1 MVKEVDSVKL
11 IDKYL
16 PCWNFAKSN
25 QIQLN
30 NKDIPDISNMND
42 VDFAKSKIIKIL
54 FLLRGLS
61 TKKLSLNNA
70 LRSGFILLD
79 QNNDEIVLGLI
90 AQPWKFKG
98 NILHTTPEVFS
109 QFDQSDYIKV
119 AWNFRVEKKLEDLYL
134 TTETRIYCTSK
145 SAQKKFSFYWL
156 IISFF
161 SGVIRKEM
169 LKIKRNYVSK
179 SRG

>member
-1 MVKEVDSVKL
+1 MAKEVELVKL
-11 IDKYL
+11 IDKYM
-16 PCWNFAKSN
+16 PCWDYAKSN

-30 NKDIPDISNMND
+30 NKEIPVISNIND

-54 FLLRGLS
+54 FFLRGLPA
-61 TKKLSLNNA
+61 KKLNLNNA
-70 LRSGFILLD
+70 IRSGFILLD

-98 NILHTTPEVFS
+98 NIMHTTPEVFS
-109 QFDQSDYIKV
+109 QFDQSDYIKA
-119 AWNFRVEKKLEDLYL
+119 AWNFRVDKKLEDLYV
-134 TTETRIYCTSK
+134 TTETRVYCTSK
-145 SAQKKFSFYWL
+145 SAQKKFTFYWL

-169 LKIKRNYVSK
+169 LKIIKKELFKDNM
-179 SRG
+179 